1 VLLNPGEYR
10 ILKYAF
16 ERGFFSIPKE
26 LSMDELAKELN
37 LSKSTVDRY
46 LRSSIYKILR
56 VIMRSE

>member
-1 VLLNPGEYR
+1 M
-10 ILKYAF
+10 LKYAF
-16 ERGFFSIPKE
+16 ERGFFGISKE